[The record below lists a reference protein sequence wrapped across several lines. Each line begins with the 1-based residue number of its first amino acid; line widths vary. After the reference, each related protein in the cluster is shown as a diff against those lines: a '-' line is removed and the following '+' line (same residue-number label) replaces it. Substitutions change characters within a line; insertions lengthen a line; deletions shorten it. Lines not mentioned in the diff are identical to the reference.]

1 MSYKKSYST
10 QHVITSLIENWREK
24 LDQNFLVGAVWTD
37 LSKTFDCIPHDL
49 LIAKLAA
56 YGFDLNALA
65 LIFTYLKNRKQSVQI
80 NNTHSSF
87 GNIISGVPQGS
98 IVGPILFNLSI
109 NDLFY
114 IIEKAS
120 IFNFADDNTLS
131 AFSKTIEGLLHILQS
146 ESLKT
151 IKWFK
156 ENKMIVNADKF
167 QVLLIDKR
175 KQDHTNEVVQIE
187 EQSIKAVPLVELL
200 GIEVD
205 DKLSFNLS
213 LVNL

>member
-1 MSYKKSYST
+1 MGKTRSKFPSGRCLK
-10 QHVITSLIENWREK
+10 I
-24 LDQNFLVGAVWTD
+24 D
-37 LSKTFDCIPHDL
+37 LSKAFDCILHNL

-65 LIFTYLKNRKQSVQI
+65 LIFTYLKNRKQSVGI
-80 NNTHSSF
+80 NNKHSSF
-87 GNIISGVPQGS
+87 RNITSGVPQGS
-98 IVGPILFNLSI
+98 FTRPILFNLST

-114 IIEKAS
+114 INEKAS
-120 IFNFADDNTLS
+120 ILNFADDNTLS

-175 KQDHTNEVVQIE
+175 KQDHTTR
-187 EQSIKAVPLVELL
+187 
-200 GIEVD
+200 
-205 DKLSFNLS
+205 
-213 LVNL
+213 